1 MGSTAI
7 WIPREHFRS
16 DFGQPMCLIGLRRT
30 LGLRARP
37 EMSGA
42 MAKRHVPYY
51 LGGLVLAL
59 VLGNA
64 PAAQTIPSPLL
75 GQSIQAEYV
84 KLFES
89 RRAGQIRQ
97 AWSDQVYISTKG
109 RIFHRHKR
117 GSTQPEGSRSFE
129 AVGDDDGGGDGRNV
143 PYRWTGSG
151 LSREWVNRRGVH
163 SDLWHYTKRGSG
175 QGCPPHA
182 QLGSRADRGCS

>member
-1 MGSTAI
+1 
-7 WIPREHFRS
+7 
-16 DFGQPMCLIGLRRT
+16 
-30 LGLRARP
+30 
-37 EMSGA
+37 MSGA
-42 MAKRHVPYY
+42 MAKQHVPY

-59 VLGNA
+59 VLSDA

-84 KLFES
+84 ELFES

-117 GSTQPEGSRSFE
+117 GSTEPEGSRSFE

-151 LSREWVNRRGVH
+151 LSREWVNRRGVQVQQWIQVTPTPNGFACRTGVTR
-163 SDLWHYTKRGSG
+163 SPGRNRVTVLSESCRIVPGNILGSG
-175 QGCPPHA
+175 
-182 QLGSRADRGCS
+182 